1 MRRNVYAAHHTILVQ
16 TFAFDIDY
24 SIPLLVRSPHSL
36 QSQISLEASTEPS
49 KAESPDNTQSNLP
62 SQDDPSTSQTL
73 SSSPKAYKFTP
84 PPSEERTYSPI
95 TSKDWHEIEANIDPV
110 PPREWLDSDSPVPL
124 NKDWPISQAEFN
136 ILPPE
141 EQSRLVNE
149 DFRRDKLDFLRQEK
163 LQDHNHLHPL
173 DEPFTMPMVS
183 PHRGYA
189 PEGTTPPPI
198 QKIPWQLRRP
208 WNWIRTGGIALVVG
222 TLLAA
227 VAALVIQHKDEWK
240 LRNLEKK
247 TPAPK
252 DWTEKARGYYAI
264 ALHHKNEGETQ
275 LAVWALQRA
284 FVEAGYR
291 WVIEPASVSEEGRIP
306 LDLANAWAIRTLMM
320 WEIELEHWDK
330 AISLME
336 GLSTAYEDENSLN
349 HARRSDLLRILAL
362 PTEKT
367 KGVQS
372 ANAMF
377 QTAIALA
384 GYELPKNPKDPIIL
398 PEGMQG
404 NALLLR
410 VLEEHIIFQIR
421 HGLKSAKQALPTL
434 LSIANV
440 YRQTPYAIRDVCTE
454 GLVMLH
460 IGEIMYALGHQE
472 ESIQWTESAVQSTRK
487 ARKNQSTDEDR
498 QRCSE
503 CVGNGGNS
511 LGILYEVD
519 TLCTLAD
526 VRNVVILSVL

>member
-1 MRRNVYAAHHTILVQ
+1 
-16 TFAFDIDY
+16 
-24 SIPLLVRSPHSL
+24 
-36 QSQISLEASTEPS
+36 
-49 KAESPDNTQSNLP
+49 
-62 SQDDPSTSQTL
+62 
-73 SSSPKAYKFTP
+73 
-84 PPSEERTYSPI
+84 
-95 TSKDWHEIEANIDPV
+95 
-110 PPREWLDSDSPVPL
+110 
-124 NKDWPISQAEFN
+124 
-136 ILPPE
+136 
-141 EQSRLVNE
+141 
-149 DFRRDKLDFLRQEK
+149 
-163 LQDHNHLHPL
+163 
-173 DEPFTMPMVS
+173 MPMVA

-208 WNWIRTGGIALVVG
+208 WNWIRTGGIALFVG

-227 VAALVIQHKDEWK
+227 VAAWVIQHRDEWE

-247 TPAPK
+247 APAPK
-252 DWTEKARGYYAI
+252 DWTEKARGYYAV
-264 ALHHKNEGETQ
+264 ALHHKNAGEVQ

-284 FVEAGYR
+284 LVEAGYR
-291 WVIEPASVSEEGRIP
+291 WVIEPANVPEGERMH
-306 LDLANAWAIRTLMM
+306 LDLANAWVIRTLVM

-336 GLSTAYEDENSLN
+336 GLSTAYEDENPLN

-372 ANAMF
+372 ANSMF
-377 QTAIALA
+377 QTAIAYA

-410 VLEEHIIFQIR
+410 VLEEYIIFQIR

-440 YRQTPYAIRDVCTE
+440 YRQTPHTMRDVCAE

-460 IGEIMYALGHQE
+460 IGEIMYALGHQD
-472 ESIQWTESAVQSTRK
+472 ESIQWTERAVQSTRK

-503 CVGNGGNS
+503 CVGNGSNS

-519 TLCTLAD
+519 TLCPPG
-526 VRNVVILSVL
+526 